1 MNTPEKTF
9 VRHWPRRALIVVG
22 ISALAACGWFAG
34 TRLSNGGD
42 VIANYQFATVQRGDI
57 EDVVTATGTLQPRDY
72 VDVGA
77 QVSGQLQKIH
87 VKVGSEVKAGD
98 LLAEIDPTVYLSKVD
113 ASRAQLRNQR
123 AQLKEREAQLALAQ
137 IQYRRQKALMAED
150 ATTVESLQ
158 TSEAGLKSAEAS
170 LEALRAQIE
179 QTESSLRG
187 DTANLQYA
195 RVLAPMDG
203 TVVSISARQGQTLN
217 TNQQAPT
224 ILRVADLTTMTVQT
238 QVSEADI
245 GRLRPGMQVYFTTLG
260 SQNQRWYGTLG
271 QIEPTPTTT
280 NNVVLYNALF
290 DVPNPDGRLMTNMTA
305 QVFFIVEQAKDVLQI
320 PMGALQQS
328 ARPSRGAGGERER
341 ARSGER
347 AGNGERPRGGERAG
361 NGERPGRGGERMGGM
376 RPPRPDTAGAPAGDA
391 AAAAPRPR
399 PRRATVKVLEANGKL
414 GERTVEIGVSN
425 RVHAQVISGLD
436 EGEKVV
442 SGLANQAQQVAQ
454 PANMRRSGMPP
465 RL

>member
-1 MNTPEKTF
+1 MATFEKPPL
-9 VRHWPRRALIVVG
+9 RPWPRRALIVLG
-22 ISALAACGWFAG
+22 TTALAACGWLAG
-34 TRLSNGGD
+34 SRFLPDGSDPAAT
-42 VIANYQFATVQRGDI
+42 YQFTTVERGDI
-57 EDVVTATGTLQPRDY
+57 EDIVTATGTLQPRDY

-123 AQLKEREAQLALAQ
+123 AQLKEREAQLTLAQ
-137 IQYRRQKALMAED
+137 IQYRRQQALMAED
-150 ATTVESLQ
+150 ATTVEGLQ
-158 TSEAGLKSAEAS
+158 TAEASLKSAEAS

-187 DTANLQYA
+187 DEANLQYA
-195 RVLAPMDG
+195 RVLSPMNG

-245 GRLRPGMQVYFTTLG
+245 SRLHPDMQVYFTTLG
-260 SQNQRWYGTLG
+260 NQNKRWYGALG

-305 QVFFIVEQAKDVLQI
+305 QVFFIVAQAKDVLQV

-328 ARPSRGAGGERER
+328 RPPRGMGRTAGERLDGAQGPR
-341 ARSGER
+341 
-347 AGNGERPRGGERAG
+347 RPRGESG
-361 NGERPGRGGERMGGM
+361 N
-376 RPPRPDTAGAPAGDA
+376 A
-391 AAAAPRPR
+391 AAQRQPRNEGENATTPR
-399 PRRATVKVLEANGKL
+399 TRHATVKVLAANGKIE
-414 GERTVEIGVSN
+414 ERAIETGVTN
-425 RVHAQVISGLD
+425 RIHAQVISGLE

-442 SGLANQAQQVAQ
+442 SGLASAQSNPNAQASST
-454 PANMRRSGMPP
+454 RRPGGPP

>member
-1 MNTPEKTF
+1 MATLEKSSA
-9 VRHWPRRALIVVG
+9 RPWPRRAFIALG
-22 ISALAACGWFAG
+22 ATALAACGLLAG
-34 TRLSNGGD
+34 SRLLPDDGNL
-42 VIANYQFATVQRGDI
+42 AAAYQFTVVERGDI
-57 EDVVTATGTLQPRDY
+57 EDLVTATGTLQPRDY

-150 ATTVESLQ
+150 ATTAESLQ
-158 TSEAGLKSAEAS
+158 TAEASLKSAEAS

-195 RVLAPMDG
+195 RVLSPMSG

-245 GRLRPGMQVYFTTLG
+245 SRLNPGMKVYFTTLG
-260 SQNQRWYGTLG
+260 NQNKRWYGTLD

-305 QVFFIVEQAKDVLQI
+305 QVFFIVAEAKDVLQI

-328 ARPSRGAGGERER
+328 SRPPRGAASGERPRGAGGERPR
-341 ARSGER
+341 FADGER
-347 AGNGERPRGGERAG
+347 AGNGERARGGERPA
-361 NGERPGRGGERMGGM
+361 RGAR
-376 RPPRPDTAGAPAGDA
+376 
-391 AAAAPRPR
+391 APRPEGAAGGDASAPAAQR
-399 PRRATVKVLEANGKL
+399 ARRATVKVLEANGKV
-414 GERTVEIGVSN
+414 GERTVEIGVTN
-425 RVHAQVISGLD
+425 RIHAQVLSGLE
-436 EGEKVV
+436 EGEKVA
-442 SGLANQAQQVAQ
+442 SGLASHAQQIAQ
-454 PANMRRSGMPP
+454 PATNNMRRSGMPP